1 MEQLDIQQTMAKK
14 RFSKT
19 QIYRVL
25 RESESG
31 TTISELIDKYG
42 VCQTTIYNWRVKYRE
57 INRLEMDRLDA
68 LEKEYDRLKRMYA
81 EFSREILKIKG
92 KFEEM
97 KI

>member
-1 MEQLDIQQTMAKK
+1 MAKK

-25 RESESG
+25 RENESG
-31 TTISELIDKYG
+31 TTIPALVEKYG
-42 VCQTTIYNWRVKYRE
+42 ICQATIYNWRVKYRK

-68 LEKEYDRLKRMYA
+68 LEKEYDQLKRMYA
-81 EFSREILKIKG
+81 EFSQEILNIKG

-97 KI
+97 KQ